1 MAKAYQCSQCAK
13 LYDNEEYCMCLAG
26 IDPRPNHRERGD
38 AETCKK
44 EFEPVAKQWHERFA
58 WER

>member
-1 MAKAYQCSQCAK
+1 MAKAYQCSQCTK

-38 AETCKK
+38 AETCRK
-44 EFEPVAKQWHERFA
+44 E
-58 WER
+58 